1 MPMACCSSKR
11 AANLASLHEGG
22 SEADGGSLRKNFEA
36 VDMKFDQVELDKLDI
51 TVIDGDRGK
60 NYPHKDEL
68 LNTGYC
74 LFLSA
79 NNVTKN
85 GFEFSNNVYITKE
98 KDDALHN
105 GRLSRNDIVITTRGT
120 VGNVGIYDETIKFE
134 HMRINS
140 GMLIVRCG
148 QNIDN
153 RFLYNVL
160 RSKDFASQIDSIRTG
175 SAQPQLPKSHFLK
188 MVVPSIPLHFQRRI
202 ANILGA
208 LDDKIALNQQIN
220 KNLEEQAQA
229 IFKAWFMDSPDR
241 YTWDTGTFSE
251 IIESTLGGD
260 WGKESPIGKY
270 TEMVY
275 CIRGADIQDVNS
287 GNKGKMPTRFIL
299 PNNYKNKRLIADDI
313 VVEISGGSPTQST
326 GRVAAVTQSLLD
338 RYDKGMVCT
347 NFCRAIKPK
356 QGYSMFIYYYWQFLY
371 GQNVFFSY
379 ENGTTGIKNLDLNGF
394 ISNEKI
400 ILPPQKLIT
409 EFDNICKAF
418 SSIIFSNGLENERL
432 ANLRDA
438 LLPRLMS
445 GEIDVSKIEL

>member
-1 MPMACCSSKR
+1 MKCKL
-11 AANLASLHEGG
+11 ANICDFAKQKIDVASLDISNYISTENMMPNKAGIADAATLPNVVQTQSFEKGDTLVSNIRPYFKKIWYASFEGG
-22 SEADGGSLRKNFEA
+22 CSNDVLVFRAK
-36 VDMKFDQVELDKLDI
+36 
-51 TVIDGDRGK
+51 T
-60 NYPHKDEL
+60 
-68 LNTGYC
+68 
-74 LFLSA
+74 
-79 NNVTKN
+79 NVN
-85 GFEFSNNVYITKE
+85 P
-98 KDDALHN
+98 
-105 GRLSRNDIVITTRGT
+105 
-120 VGNVGIYDETIKFE
+120 
-134 HMRINS
+134 
-140 GMLIVRCG
+140 
-148 QNIDN
+148 
-153 RFLYNVL
+153 RFLYYVLADDIFFEYATSTAKGTKMPRGDKKAILEYEVPDFSYKEQEKIANVL
-160 RSKDFASQIDSIRTG
+160 S
-175 SAQPQLPKSHFLK
+175 
-188 MVVPSIPLHFQRRI
+188 
-202 ANILGA
+202 A

-260 WGKESPIGKY
+260 WGKESPVGKY

-275 CIRGADIQDVNS
+275 CIRGADIQEVNS

-371 GQNVFFSY
+371 KQNVFFSY

-445 GEIDVSKIEL
+445 GEIDVSGIEV